1 MTFKTQQQMLS
12 LVRDNVPFTQNN
24 LLTNTFSRIDGTF
37 LASEAAIEFFP
48 SITCWSSS
56 LDFIYFTVLGRK
68 QKSQQQI

>member
-24 LLTNTFSRIDGTF
+24 LLTNTFIRIDGTF

-48 SITCWSSS
+48 SITC
-56 LDFIYFTVLGRK
+56 
-68 QKSQQQI
+68 